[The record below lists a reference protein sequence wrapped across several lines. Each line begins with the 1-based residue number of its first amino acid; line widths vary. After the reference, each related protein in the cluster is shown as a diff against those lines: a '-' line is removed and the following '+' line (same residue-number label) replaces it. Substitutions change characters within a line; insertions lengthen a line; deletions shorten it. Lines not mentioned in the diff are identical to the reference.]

1 MGGLLCL
8 RIRDPLF
15 KFSKPD
21 SPPSLWC
28 LQDLAADGVGRVLV
42 LEEVVKVA
50 ADPAVLGMRGIDKGG
65 VGGGQLLVG
74 NLLKVRG
81 VAEIKMRLCLVG
93 ESFCS

>member
-1 MGGLLCL
+1 
-8 RIRDPLF
+8 
-15 KFSKPD
+15 
-21 SPPSLWC
+21 
-28 LQDLAADGVGRVLV
+28 LV

-65 VGGGQLLVG
+65 VRGGQLLVG